1 MGRVAQTEPQAAWP
15 KEGDRPKTQDIVP
28 VAKKNPIFT
37 SVCFQRRSSS
47 LRLQRRAI
55 SFAPPTTRLLLSFGD
70 PGEIHCINAKSKKQ

>member
-1 MGRVAQTEPQAAWP
+1 MGRVAQTEPKAAWP

-55 SFAPPTTRLLLSFGD
+55 SLAPPTTSLLLSFGD
-70 PGEIHCINAKSKKQ
+70 PGEIHCRNAKSIKQ